1 MSDEKTLAYDDYLK
15 LKGLYH
21 MAVESLRAC
30 EQYAAAMHRITGTE
44 EHGHLDDAICNY
56 GTDTLERGLER
67 EGFAIPPPSPAWPV
81 IGPEMTKGPDMSEP
95 DYSALVARLRF
106 DGPLLETRRAAAD
119 AIEALQKRV
128 GELEEEC
135 DDLLVRLDYAGE
147 AAAGEDI

>member
-1 MSDEKTLAYDDYLK
+1 
-15 LKGLYH
+15 
-21 MAVESLRAC
+21 
-30 EQYAAAMHRITGTE
+30 
-44 EHGHLDDAICNY
+44 
-56 GTDTLERGLER
+56 
-67 EGFAIPPPSPAWPV
+67 
-81 IGPEMTKGPDMSEP
+81 MSEP